1 MHTYTRV
8 YVRAYAYAY
17 IYGAD
22 LEDVRV
28 VACAGAVGSPGRS
41 ALRETTSLLPVVAGG
56 YFRPAFLMQGSA
68 GHFDPIHAYV
78 SIMLT
83 PIR

>member
-56 YFRPAFLMQGSA
+56 YCFPTSLMRGMA

-78 SIMLT
+78 KMFLSC
-83 PIR
+83 